1 MAPMGCI
8 DPWPITGYRRAG
20 VRQKLLQNTWFG
32 FWFYSTARSIPWLC
46 KGSHFTVKPISGFGG
61 MGMYKPVYSIGKERK
76 MPLWKNYPYGPL
88 NHMHPNAWLC
98 WSRMPQWLQS
108 KAECP
113 MWTRPRVWAW
123 VVHGLLPSL
132 GSVLTEITLRPGGL
146 SWGREEY
153 NFLIVQ
159 SISFPAVGL
168 NLFLSEVLSVCI
180 NHLSLYVF
188 VAVATV
194 WLIEFQSVFLNF
206 KAMIKSHST

>member
-1 MAPMGCI
+1 MTPVGCVDLWPLTGIREQEGGRDCRKIPDLSFGFVALPLPSHGPVKVLTLLWSPSQDLGVWVCANPCAVWGREEDAPMGKYAYG
-8 DPWPITGYRRAG
+8 PWENIHP
-20 VRQKLLQNTWFG
+20 K
-32 FWFYSTARSIPWLC
+32 PWLC
-46 KGSHFTVKPISGFGG
+46 WP
-61 MGMYKPVYSIGKERK
+61 
-76 MPLWKNYPYGPL
+76 
-88 NHMHPNAWLC
+88 
-98 WSRMPQWLQS
+98 RMPSGCRARLSAPCEPQ
-108 KAECP
+108 P
-113 MWTRPRVWAW
+113 WACTW
-123 VVHGLLPSL
+123 VAHGLLSSL
-132 GSVLTEITLRPGGL
+132 GSVLTEITLRPGGV

-194 WLIEFQSVFLNF
+194 WLIEFQSVFLYF